1 MPVMSRA
8 HILSLLPRRS
18 LLRLSAVALALVSCG
33 PPDKGDVNNEASA
46 RLAYLGLD
54 AAVGR
59 AIQLGFDGFNAASS
73 ANIPEQSEAG
83 DLGGMM
89 VVDGKVD
96 QGSSANKGM
105 RLQVTLQDDY
115 ADVVLE
121 GERHVTYNGGPA
133 EFDVNFKGLP
143 DADLTGTLVGTFV
156 MEGDLLG
163 EVTLDVS
170 IVGQTEAGPGGGIV
184 RVPGTVKVTGT
195 ATSDYGVFD
204 IDVAL

>member
-1 MPVMSRA
+1 MSRILA
-8 HILSLLPRRS
+8 LSLLPRRS
-18 LLRLSAVALALVSCG
+18 VLCLSALAFALVGCA
-33 PPDKGDVNNEASA
+33 DTGDVDNEASA

-54 AAVGR
+54 TAVGR

-73 ANIPEQSEAG
+73 ANIPEQSQAG
-83 DLGGMM
+83 DLTGTMIVNGQ
-89 VVDGKVD
+89 VD

-105 RLQVTLQDDY
+105 RLQVTLQDGY

-121 GERHVTYNGGPA
+121 GDREVIYNGGPA
-133 EFDVNFKGLP
+133 AFEMSFKNLP
-143 DADLTGTLVGTFV
+143 DADLTGSLVGSFA

-163 EVTLDVS
+163 DVALNVA
-170 IVGQTEAGPGGGIV
+170 IVGKTMAGPDGGIV

-204 IDVAL
+204 INVDL